1 MANLDPS
8 PVFARDGRTAAALA
22 HYAER
27 ASHDVDEHATH
38 ISAWHQEYDQL
49 SCGDFTGAVRE
60 LCVDAP
66 RLQVFHEH
74 TGEQT
79 SQRCLPWRGA
89 IWFGVPD
96 ASNNAPLHFSG
107 RAQHLERERRVLSA
121 RADDG
126 FALRTP
132 RDFGIY
138 GVVID
143 EDWLGSELERLGV
156 RNALRPETTGSA
168 DHATVL
174 SAHRHAALCQTIE
187 SMLALGA
194 SDELALQWGRTA
206 LRALTDQLLGLLGDV
221 ERSPERGAVDKTS
234 RRRLQA
240 VMAARSL
247 ASDPANHD
255 LTVDALCERL
265 HVTPRTLHNHFQ
277 GAVGESPTEFLRA
290 VRLNACRRR
299 LRASACDVKVQDVAA
314 QWGFFHMGR
323 FSHAYKTLFGELPSQ
338 TLRLARQHH

>member
-96 ASNNAPLHFSG
+96 ASNNAPSG
-107 RAQHLERERRVLSA
+107 IPSSRRSALPSMLGSHLE
-121 RADDG
+121 
-126 FALRTP
+126 
-132 RDFGIY
+132 
-138 GVVID
+138 
-143 EDWLGSELERLGV
+143 GSIAF
-156 RNALRPETTGSA
+156 N
-168 DHATVL
+168 TV
-174 SAHRHAALCQTIE
+174 CT
-187 SMLALGA
+187 
-194 SDELALQWGRTA
+194 
-206 LRALTDQLLGLLGDV
+206 LRAGMPIPTIALVTKREMLNTPSALLT
-221 ERSPERGAVDKTS
+221 PH
-234 RRRLQA
+234 
-240 VMAARSL
+240 L
-247 ASDPANHD
+247 ASRP
-255 LTVDALCERL
+255 
-265 HVTPRTLHNHFQ
+265 
-277 GAVGESPTEFLRA
+277 
-290 VRLNACRRR
+290 
-299 LRASACDVKVQDVAA
+299 
-314 QWGFFHMGR
+314 
-323 FSHAYKTLFGELPSQ
+323 
-338 TLRLARQHH
+338 

>member
-1 MANLDPS
+1 MAALDPS
-8 PVFARDGRTAAALA
+8 SLFVHEDCTAAARA

-38 ISAWHQEYDQL
+38 ISAWHQEYDQV

-74 TGEQT
+74 TGQQT

-96 ASNNAPLHFSG
+96 ADNHAPLHFSG
-107 RAQHLERERRVLSA
+107 RTQPLERERRVLSA

-143 EDWLGSELERLGV
+143 EDWLGSELERLGT
-156 RNALRPETTGSA
+156 RMPLRPVAAGCSA
-168 DHATVL
+168 HATVL

-194 SDELALQWGRTA
+194 SDEIALQWGRTA
-206 LRALTDQLLGLLGDV
+206 LQTLTDQLLGLLGDV
-221 ERSPERGAVDKTS
+221 ERSPEREAVDRTS
-234 RRRLQA
+234 QRRLQV

-247 ASDPANHD
+247 ASDPVNHD